1 MSYSYYIYYRVD
13 PAQVKAAGARIRQ
26 LLDAVK
32 NTTGTEGRLME
43 KRGEPNL
50 WMEVYENVADEA
62 RFEREL
68 AAAVNEL
75 KAIELLQPGNGRHIE
90 CFKALTKCA

>member
-13 PAQVKAAGARIRQ
+13 PAQAEMAKLRIKQ
-26 LLDAVK
+26 LLAAVAK
-32 NTTGTEGRLME
+32 SSGIAGRLMT

-50 WMEVYENVADEA
+50 WMEVYEGVADEA
-62 RFEREL
+62 RFEWEL
-68 AAAVNEL
+68 ANAVNQL
-75 KAIELLQPGNGRHIE
+75 NAIEFLQPGNGRHIE